1 MTSRAGKRVRLLRSR
16 HPTSFRII
24 RRENSLIW
32 KIESETELQ
41 LVDLSVSLTRPV
53 SFMGDPTTVSG
64 LLTFSSLQAGWWQMW
79 MLLILLVFLGFSYLL
94 FHSMGLL
101 TEDCS

>member
-1 MTSRAGKRVRLLRSR
+1 
-16 HPTSFRII
+16 
-24 RRENSLIW
+24 
-32 KIESETELQ
+32 
-41 LVDLSVSLTRPV
+41 
-53 SFMGDPTTVSG
+53 MGDPTSVSG

-79 MLLILLVFLGFSYLL
+79 MLLILLVLLGFSYLL